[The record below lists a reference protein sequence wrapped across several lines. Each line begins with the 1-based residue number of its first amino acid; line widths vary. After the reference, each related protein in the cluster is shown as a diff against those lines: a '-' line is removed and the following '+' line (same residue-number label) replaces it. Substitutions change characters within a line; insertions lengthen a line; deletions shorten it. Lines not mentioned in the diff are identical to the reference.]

1 MEITIKQTNS
11 LNQVDKTKWDQLDID
26 GNPFL
31 KYDFL
36 EGLERFKCLE
46 GHGWEPCHLL
56 VSTGDKLLGAMPLYI
71 RDNSHGEFVFDW
83 AWADAF
89 EKAGGRYYPKLVSA
103 IPFTPVC
110 GPRILINRSAGKD
123 RDTKALIIR
132 TVTEL
137 AERARVSSL
146 HCLFTEK
153 DDQEVLADS
162 GLLLRQTCQFHWH
175 NRNYRDFSDFLQGM
189 TSKRRKQI
197 RRERKAIRE
206 ADIEIV
212 RLRGADITEEHWAVF
227 YAFYCNTF
235 YSRWGNPRL
244 TLDFFHHLSMTLPDN
259 TLLILAKQGKEH
271 IAGAFAMLSDT
282 TLYGRHWGCNRYLAN
297 LHFELCYYQTIEHCL
312 ENGLSS
318 VDAGV
323 QGEHKLNRG
332 FEPFLAVS
340 GHWIHHRGFRNAI
353 DNYLQ
358 QESAQMN
365 AYLDTLKAHLPFREF
380 DCELSEIKEVSL

>member
-11 LNQVDKTKWDQLDID
+11 LTQVDRTKWEKLDIN

-36 EGLERFKCLE
+36 GGLERFKCLE

-56 VSTGDKLLGAMPLYI
+56 ATAGDELLGAMPLYI

-89 EKAGGRYYPKLVSA
+89 ERAGGRYYPKLVSA

-110 GPRILINRSAGKD
+110 GPRILVNRSLEKN
-123 RDTKALIIR
+123 RDVKALIIK
-132 TVTEL
+132 TVTEQ
-137 AERARVSSL
+137 ADRARLSSF

-153 DDQEVLADS
+153 DDVPALTEN
-162 GLLLRQTCQFHWH
+162 GLLLRKTCQFHWH
-175 NRNYRDFSDFLQGM
+175 NRDYHNFDDFLQGL

-197 RRERKAIRE
+197 KRERKTIRE
-206 ADIEIV
+206 ADIEILP
-212 RLRGADITEEHWAVF
+212 LRGADISEEHWAVF
-227 YAFYCNTF
+227 YEFYCNTF
-235 YSRWGNPRL
+235 YRRWGNPRL
-244 TLDFFHHLSMTLPDN
+244 TLEFFHHLSMTMPEN

-282 TLYGRHWGCNRYLAN
+282 TLYGRHWGCDRYLAN
-297 LHFELCYYQTIEHCL
+297 LHFELCYYQTIEYCL
-312 ENGLSS
+312 ENRLSW

-332 FEPFLAVS
+332 FEPFLALS
-340 GHWIHHRGFRNAI
+340 GHWVRHPGFRNAI
-353 DNYLQ
+353 DNYLE

-365 AYLDTLKAHLPFREF
+365 TYVRTLEAHLPF
-380 DCELSEIKEVSL
+380 KA